1 MCQATVYLDGEVIM
15 RDVLMV
21 EPVPEG
27 VRLTALF
34 EPVQIV
40 PAAIRRID
48 LIKHRVILESLQE
61 GEKSFERIGEAAG
74 VDPELD

>member
-1 MCQATVYLDGEVIM
+1 MCQATVYLNGEVIM

-21 EPVPEG
+21 EPIQEG

-34 EPVQIV
+34 EPVQVV

-61 GEKSFERIGEAAG
+61 GEKSHERSGETARAN
-74 VDPELD
+74 PALD